1 MTFQEIGAVNLAAAT
16 EQKTQVDTDLIPAS
30 TELADNVISVIYP
43 THYAVVLQK
52 SETSTLTD
60 EQFQELLAANGLEGM
75 Q

>member
-30 TELADNVISVIYP
+30 AELADNVISVIYP